1 MIGLSF
7 ILIESCRI
15 PLKVNFLIFVLFFK
29 VPMQVNSTSLRSH
42 ETYGD
47 EYGNEILN
55 FSFTSREIV
64 EVVRKLLSVFD
75 TERVSSVVLR
85 IESGLSVCQTNV
97 VSE

>member
-1 MIGLSF
+1 MQNTFKGKFPHIRVVLQSSNASKF
-7 ILIESCRI
+7 YITQVTRNLRIL
-15 PLKVNFLIFVLFFK
+15 
-29 VPMQVNSTSLRSH
+29 
-42 ETYGD
+42 D
-47 EYGNEILN
+47 EFGNEILN
-55 FSFTSREIV
+55 FRITSREIV